1 MEKLKTLYYYIV
13 AILLVNGITALNAV
27 KAISVDVPP
36 SQWQED
42 VAITWPTRVTWME
55 SDLYNFIGVLN
66 EYLWF
71 TITVISFGALLY
83 AGFKLITTRDGQA
96 EGLTATLNVVKGGA
110 IGIMLAVFS
119 YLIVRLIINLL

>member
-1 MEKLKTLYYYIV
+1 
-13 AILLVNGITALNAV
+13 
-27 KAISVDVPP
+27 
-36 SQWQED
+36 
-42 VAITWPTRVTWME
+42 ME

-66 EYLWF
+66 QYLWF

-83 AGFKLITTRDGQA
+83 AGFKLITTRNWQA
-96 EGLTATLNVVKGGA
+96 EGLTTTLNIIKGGA